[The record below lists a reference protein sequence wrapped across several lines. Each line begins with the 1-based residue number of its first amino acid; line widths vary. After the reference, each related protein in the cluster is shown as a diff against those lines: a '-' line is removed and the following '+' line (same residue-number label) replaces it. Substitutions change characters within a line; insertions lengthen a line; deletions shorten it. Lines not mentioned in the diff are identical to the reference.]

1 MMIKNL
7 IQRNC
12 SLPIIILLISF
23 IPFNKAN
30 AAGFGFFNA
39 SAVEVDQVLSAITPF
54 SYFPVIGEEE
64 DFYEKNLTVFDELD
78 LAAKGLE
85 YEAYDLAIRGLDR
98 LMEEG
103 VIVRPEVISIADFS
117 QPSTKKRLYVIDL
130 ENKEVLFNTYV
141 SHGRNSGKVNAE
153 KFSNRMSSFQSS
165 IGFYTTSETYRGKHG
180 YSLRLD
186 GVDKGFNDNARNRAI
201 VIHGADYVNEKL
213 IGSQGYI
220 GRSLGC
226 PAVSMDIH
234 KKLINTIKDGT
245 LFFAYHPSEN
255 YLRKSVV
262 LN

>member
-7 IQRNC
+7 IPRNC
-12 SLPIIILLISF
+12 SLPIIVLLISLVS
-23 IPFNKAN
+23 FNKAN

-39 SAVEVDQVLSAITPF
+39 AAIEVDEVLSSITPF
-54 SYFPVIGEEE
+54 SYFPMEGEEE

-78 LAAKGLE
+78 LASKGLE
-85 YEAYDLAIRGLDR
+85 FDAYDYAIRGLDR

-130 ENKEVLFNTYV
+130 ENKEILFNTYV
-141 SHGRNSGKVNAE
+141 SHGRNSGKVKAE

-165 IGFYTTSETYRGKHG
+165 IGFYTTSETYRGSHG

-186 GVDKGFNDNARNRAI
+186 GLDKGFNDNARNRAI

-234 KKLINTIKDGT
+234 KALINTIKEGT

-255 YLRKSVV
+255 YLRRSVV